1 MYRQFFANLDS
12 AALPLLAMFL
22 FMAAFALVLMRLFV
36 RGRRRDF
43 DSVAGLP
50 LAHDRLDPL
59 EPQERSRLDS
69 IEVKR

>member
-22 FMAAFALVLMRLFV
+22 FMAAFALILIGLFV

-43 DSVAGLP
+43 DPVAGLP
-50 LAHDRLDPL
+50 LAQDQLDPR
-59 EPQERSRLDS
+59 PQERFQLDS

>member
-22 FMAAFALVLMRLFV
+22 FMAAFALILIRLFA

-43 DSVAGLP
+43 ESVAGLP
-50 LAHDRLDPL
+50 LVHDQLDPQ
-59 EPQERSRLDS
+59 PQERFPLDS

>member
-22 FMAAFALVLMRLFV
+22 FMAAFALILIRLFV

-43 DSVAGLP
+43 DPVAGLP
-50 LAHDRLDPL
+50 LAPDRLDPR
-59 EPQERSRLDS
+59 PQERFPLDS

>member
-22 FMAAFALVLMRLFV
+22 FMAAFAAILIRLFV
-36 RGRRRDF
+36 RRRRRDF
-43 DSVAGLP
+43 DPVAELP
-50 LAHDRLDPL
+50 LANDTLDPG
-59 EPQERSRLDS
+59 EPKERSRLDS